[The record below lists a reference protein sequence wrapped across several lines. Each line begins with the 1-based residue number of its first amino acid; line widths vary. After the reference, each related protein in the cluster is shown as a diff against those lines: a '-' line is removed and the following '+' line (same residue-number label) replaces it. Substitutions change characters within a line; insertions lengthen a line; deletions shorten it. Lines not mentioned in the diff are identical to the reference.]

1 VFELKSGIQN
11 SSTGDLALFPVVAIR
26 KPRVCWVK
34 SMAESHRCI
43 AGEGVKKAAKAVI
56 GLISITYSSL
66 GLVPGL
72 FSLLE
77 R

>member
-1 VFELKSGIQN
+1 MFELKSGIQN

-34 SMAESHRCI
+34 SMAESHRI
-43 AGEGVKKAAKAVI
+43 AGAWVKKAAKAVI
-56 GLISITYSSL
+56 RSFSITYPSL

-72 FSLLE
+72 FSLSE

>member
-1 VFELKSGIQN
+1 VFELIGCTFK

-34 SMAESHRCI
+34 SMAESLRCI
-43 AGEGVKKAAKAVI
+43 AGAGVKKAAKAVI
-56 GLISITYSSL
+56 GLISITYPSL

-72 FSLLE
+72 FSLSE